1 MDRASVLARARFA
14 LALFAIGVIALG
26 VRLLAANVL
35 PIDFDEDDYLRAG
48 QQYATGFQAGDPG
61 VLLRENYRTEHP
73 ELSKIVTGLVI
84 APLAPAREI
93 PDRPTTAPPARSLPP
108 PLLAAARTA
117 QAVFGALAALALAV
131 VAPIGGLLLAVH
143 TWSIK
148 YTSQVMLEA
157 VPAFF
162 ALLAVMAWSASTR
175 AAAGSRVRR
184 GWMVAA
190 AVAFGLACAGKY
202 LYGVAG
208 LAIVADWLWRSRPDR
223 IRDLGNAIR
232 WLRGPLGWI
241 VLSFVVFFAAD
252 PYLWPDPVGR
262 LWASLAYHAGYA
274 SSTAVQE
281 TGWPSWQ
288 PLVWLMGSVPFHEE
302 GTFVLTLDL
311 PITVLALIGLRRLWE
326 GQRVFALWLGIAF
339 VFLVAWPTKWPQYL
353 LILSAPLSL
362 SAGFG
367 ARMVLEPIGRW
378 LRRVAGGWRDRAT
391 WRARGTGIRRDLTD
405 LRRAAP
411 WVAPALVGFAVLA
424 VIPLLYETAIA
435 VTDMKLPSLRDGLQG
450 GILREAIGGITGQI
464 QAIPYDLD
472 RGSKQ
477 VHYVGADLIN
487 GFQRGFWFGDQT
499 SAEFG
504 AFSIVWMVLSVGLQA
519 ALGIIVAVVLERPG
533 VRFVRAWRTLFILPW
548 AIPEVVGAVA
558 WRDVFHPAQ
567 GLLAQFLGGE
577 VSWRDSPELSLLVLL
592 VAATWMG
599 WPLWM
604 LVATAGLRTIPRSVD
619 EAAELD
625 GAGRWQRFR
634 GITLPLLMPLLGA
647 AFIVRGISA
656 FNQFY
661 LFYVIGPPDS
671 TTTLATFSFFVF
683 DATGGP
689 GLYSVSAAVN
699 IVTLVA
705 LAAVVVWFL
714 RWRSR
719 AERVAF
725 V

>member
-1 MDRASVLARARFA
+1 VDRALVLARARFA
-14 LALFAIGVIALG
+14 LTVLAIGVIALA
-26 VRLLAANVL
+26 VRLLAVNVL
-35 PIDFDEDDYLRAG
+35 PVDFDEDDYLRAG
-48 QQYATGFQAGDPG
+48 QLYATGFQAGDPG

-73 ELSKIVTGLVI
+73 ELAKIVTGLVI
-84 APLAPAREI
+84 TPLAPARAI
-93 PDRPTTAPPARSLPP
+93 ADRPTTAPPATNLPA

-117 QAVFGALAALALAV
+117 QAVFGAMAALLLAV

-162 ALLAVMAWSASTR
+162 ALVAVLAWSASTR
-175 AAAGSRVRR
+175 PAMSARVRR
-184 GWMVAA
+184 GWIVAA

-208 LAIVADWLWRSRPDR
+208 LAIVADWLWRSRPER
-223 IRDLGNAIR
+223 LRHLASAAR
-232 WLRGPLGWI
+232 WLRGPVGWI
-241 VLSFVVFFAAD
+241 VLSFVVFLLAD

-262 LWASLAYHAGYA
+262 LWDSIAYHASYA
-274 SSTAVQE
+274 TSEAVQE

-288 PLVWLMGSVPFHEE
+288 PLVWLMGSVPFHDE
-302 GTFVLTLDL
+302 GTFVLSIDL
-311 PITVLALIGLRRLWE
+311 PITVLALVGLRRLWE
-326 GQRVFALWLGIAF
+326 RQRVFALWLGIAF

-367 ARMVLEPIGRW
+367 ARMVLEPVGRW
-378 LRRVAGGWRDRAT
+378 LRRVPGRVRDRVT
-391 WRARGTGIRRDLTD
+391 GRARDGGIRRDLRD
-405 LRRAAP
+405 LRTAAP
-411 WVAPALVGFAVLA
+411 WLAPALVGFAVLA
-424 VIPLLYETAIA
+424 VIPILYETAIA

-450 GILREAIGGITGQI
+450 GILREAIGGVTGQI
-464 QAIPYDLD
+464 QAVPYNID
-472 RGSKQ
+472 SSAPK
-477 VHYVGADLIN
+477 VHYVGADLLN

-504 AFSIVWMVLSVGLQA
+504 AFSVVWMFLSVGLQA

-533 VRFVRAWRTLFILPW
+533 VRFVRLWRTLFILPW

-558 WRDVFHPAQ
+558 WRDVFHPEQ
-567 GLLAQFLGGE
+567 GLLAQLVGGE
-577 VSWRDSPELSLLVLL
+577 VAWPDSPELSLLVLL

-625 GAGRWQRFR
+625 GASRWRRFR
-634 GITLPLLMPLLGA
+634 DVTLPLLMPLLGA

-689 GLYSVSAAVN
+689 GLYSVSAAINV
-699 IVTLVA
+699 VTLVA